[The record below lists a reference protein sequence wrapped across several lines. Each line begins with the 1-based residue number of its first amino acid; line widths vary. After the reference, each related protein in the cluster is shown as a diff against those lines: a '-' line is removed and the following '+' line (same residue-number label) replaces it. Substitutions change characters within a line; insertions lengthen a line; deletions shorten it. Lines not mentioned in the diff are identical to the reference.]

1 MQACDVTTCQYC
13 CIQLATE
20 SEPLCL
26 DDIHEC
32 QLGQHNDFFNVY
44 IMLAIF
50 CFWCVGLPLVVNIAK
65 AFMIGRCCFGLS
77 PCNCF
82 YSFLKRIDKTK
93 SLIGSKLKGKMRMRK
108 KKRDLWGIIRTQ
120 FRNKKLNKIAP
131 MNKNFNSI
139 GDNGQKEDS
148 DYLF

>member
-1 MQACDVTTCQYC
+1 
-13 CIQLATE
+13 
-20 SEPLCL
+20 
-26 DDIHEC
+26 
-32 QLGQHNDFFNVY
+32 
-44 IMLAIF
+44 
-50 CFWCVGLPLVVNIAK
+50 
-65 AFMIGRCCFGLS
+65 
-77 PCNCF
+77 
-82 YSFLKRIDKTK
+82 
-93 SLIGSKLKGKMRMRK
+93 MRK